1 MGVRGIFNSIHVL
14 ITSNSKRTTIAIV
27 NVPRYCSYNM
37 DSIVGKI
44 VYQTSCTVLGYVR
57 PWVKVLC
64 TTFTHAHP
72 PTENQHWG
80 SANPSLSSHTCLQ
93 LPWRIRS
100 E

>member
-57 PWVKVLC
+57 P
-64 TTFTHAHP
+64 
-72 PTENQHWG
+72 
-80 SANPSLSSHTCLQ
+80 
-93 LPWRIRS
+93 
-100 E
+100 